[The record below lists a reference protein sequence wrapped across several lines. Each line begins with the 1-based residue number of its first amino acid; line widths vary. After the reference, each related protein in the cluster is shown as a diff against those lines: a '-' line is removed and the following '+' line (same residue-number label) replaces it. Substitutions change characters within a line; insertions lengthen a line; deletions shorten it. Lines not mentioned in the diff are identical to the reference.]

1 MEKKEIIVDGM
12 RYGER
17 ELAQLIRRRMLVR
30 SIENRKK
37 YNRKEKHKKPLLDN

>member
-17 ELAQLIRRRMLVR
+17 ELVQLIRRRMLVQ
-30 SIENRKK
+30 SIKNRKK
-37 YNRKEKHKKPLLDN
+37 YTRKEKHKTSWE